1 MKLSKGMKSQGSNLL
16 LFVVST
22 DKSFK
27 KGDYSFDVDY
37 KLDISYKFFDQ
48 IHLKSL
54 KSFNTQFT
62 DQDRILLF
70 LKISQ
75 QKI

>member
-1 MKLSKGMKSQGSNLL
+1 L

-22 DKSFK
+22 DKCFK
-27 KGDYSFDVDY
+27 KGDYSFDIVY
-37 KLDISYKFFDQ
+37 KLDIRYKFFDQ

-54 KSFNTQFT
+54 KSFNTQFA
-62 DQDRILLF
+62 DQERILLF